1 MVVIKNTS
9 NFNQRM
15 SQILR
20 LDLSVWLALNYIV
33 FKRIC
38 KSGRTFRLLDR
49 YGFCGKGYG
58 GDEEFVVLD
67 FTCI

>member
-20 LDLSVWLALNYIV
+20 LDLSVWLALKYIV
-33 FKRIC
+33 LKCIC

-58 GDEEFVVLD
+58 GDEQFVVSD

>member
-1 MVVIKNTS
+1 MTVIKNTS

-20 LDLSVWLALNYIV
+20 LDLSDLLALKYIV

-38 KSGRTFRLLDR
+38 KSGRTFRLLDC